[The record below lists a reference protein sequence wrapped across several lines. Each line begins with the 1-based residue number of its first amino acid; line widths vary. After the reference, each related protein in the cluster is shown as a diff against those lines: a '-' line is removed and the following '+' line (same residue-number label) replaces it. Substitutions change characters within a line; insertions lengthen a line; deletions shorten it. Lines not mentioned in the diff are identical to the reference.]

1 VEEAVHA
8 TSTRPARLLGLEGR
22 TGELRAGLA
31 ADVVVLDAELK
42 PREVMSRG
50 AWVKD

>member
-1 VEEAVHA
+1 MRA
-8 TSTRPARLLGLEGR
+8 TSTHPAALLGLRGR
-22 TGELRAGLA
+22 TGELRAGLV
-31 ADVVVLDAELK
+31 ADVVVLDADLR